1 MRRFRGSG
9 LRMREPGAVR
19 ARVDGANRYTAE
31 GGRPPPADRQPYH
44 RTRTYAARDIPE
56 VLATTHATRDG
67 VWGHIVVEAGEV
79 VLRRLAS
86 GVDERLDTSRT
97 AWIAPNELHAVR
109 ATGDARFYVK
119 FVADSGSLDAR

>member
-19 ARVDGANRYTAE
+19 ARTNGASRYAAA
-31 GGRPPPADRQPYH
+31 GGRQPPADRQPYH
-44 RTRTYAARDIPE
+44 RTRTYTARDIPE

-79 VLRRLAS
+79 VLRRLAP
-86 GVDERLDTSRT
+86 GVDEHLDTAHT
-97 AWIAPNELHAVR
+97 AWIAPTEPHAVR
-109 ATGDARFYVK
+109 ASGDARFYVE
-119 FVADSGSLDAR
+119 FVADSGSIDAR